1 MVAKIIVFE
10 GPDATGK
17 SYQAKLLRDELENS
31 IYVSSPFYTEIDN
44 GYLCKLI
51 RELLQTRLSLEEPKI
66 FQKLFADNRKN
77 WIKEKFS
84 QLQKQYDY
92 IIIDR
97 WNLSTY
103 IYSKVFCVND
113 RKFLKEL
120 LNDGLHIDLQFI
132 FENPLGKS
140 FKKIPD
146 DLFEKERYDDICGQ
160 YSRYIKDWQTKLETD
175 DIELITLLPQ
185 NNIII
190 NSINQTPLE
199 THKQIVKYIHE
210 HFIPNRQSK

>member
-1 MVAKIIVFE
+1 MTAKIVVFE
-10 GPDATGK
+10 GPDSVGK
-17 SYQAKLLRDELENS
+17 SFQAKLLRDELENS
-31 IYVSSPFYTEIDN
+31 IYVNSPFYTEIDN
-44 GYLCKLI
+44 GYSCKLI
-51 RELLQTRLSLEEPKI
+51 RELLQTRLSLEEPRT

-77 WIKEKFS
+77 WIKENFL
-84 QLQKQYDY
+84 QLQKQYNY

-113 RKFLKEL
+113 KKFLKEL

-140 FKKIPD
+140 FKKIPN
-146 DLFEKERYDDICGQ
+146 DLFEKERYDDICGN
-160 YSRYIKDWQTKLETD
+160 YSRYIRNWENKLSSD
-175 DIELITLLPQ
+175 DAEVTNLLPQ

-190 NSINQTPLE
+190 NSTNQTPLE
-199 THKQIVKYIHE
+199 THKQILRYINE
-210 HFIPNRQSK
+210 YFISNR

>member
-1 MVAKIIVFE
+1 MVAKVIVFE
-10 GPDATGK
+10 GIDGLGK

-31 IYVSSPFYTEIDN
+31 IYVNSPFYTEIDN
-44 GYLCKLI
+44 GFSCKLI
-51 RELLQTRLSLEEPKI
+51 RELLQTRLSLEEPKT

-84 QLQKQYDY
+84 QLQKQYSY

-113 RKFLKEL
+113 RQFLKEL

-132 FENPLGKS
+132 FENPIGKS

-146 DLFEKERYDDICGQ
+146 DLFEKERYDDICGN
-160 YSRYIKDWQTKLETD
+160 YSRYIRNWQNKLPTD
-175 DIELITLLPQ
+175 DIELTNLLPQ

-190 NSINQTPLE
+190 NSTNQTPLE
-199 THKQIVKYIHE
+199 THKQILRYINGS
-210 HFIPNRQSK
+210 FCSN